1 MRNGP
6 VSIRSCVPFLALVLI
21 LVTGCEDS
29 SPSKP
34 DPEPAQFEDLTE
46 RGDVIHNL
54 ILSYSEKNI
63 EEYSKLLLR
72 ADDTYGGSIYPSGYI
87 WYNQP
92 GVIVG
97 EEYISREE
105 DIARTTNIFL
115 AASGTPAKPEHPEIL
130 GLHLDILNGTFSAI
144 DSLFG
149 EPCEDCWFTERG
161 YNLFLEMGETDFQ
174 ALDNVQFYIVP
185 VDEGGTKIYKIAVAK
200 DALVM

>member
-1 MRNGP
+1 MRSGS
-6 VSIRSCVPFLALVLI
+6 VSVRSWAPLLALALI
-21 LVTGCEDS
+21 LSAGCEDS

-46 RGDVIHNL
+46 REDVIHNL
-54 ILSYSEKNI
+54 VLSYSEHNI

-72 ADDTYGGSIYPSGYI
+72 ADDAYGGSTYQSGYI

-105 DIARTTNIFL
+105 DIARTGNIFL
-115 AASGTPAKPEHPEIL
+115 AATGAPAKPEHPEIY
-130 GLHLDILNGTFSAI
+130 GLHLSITDGAFSAI

-149 EPCEDCWFTERG
+149 GPCEDCWFTERG
-161 YNLFLEMGETDFQ
+161 YNLFLELGTPDLQ
-174 ALDNVQFYIVP
+174 ALDNVHFYIVP
-185 VDEGGTKIYKIAVAK
+185 VDGGGTKIYKIAIAK
-200 DALVM
+200 DVVTM